1 MENKIKAI
9 KSESIAEE
17 MGIEKGDCLLSI
29 NGEKVK
35 DIIDYKFLIS
45 DEYIKVEIE
54 KQSGEVWDLEIE
66 KEYDEEL
73 GLEFEEPIID
83 KPKSCHNKCIFC
95 FIDQMPKGMRDTLYF
110 KDDDS
115 RLAFLQG
122 NFVTLTN
129 MNDEDIDR
137 IIKYRIS
144 PINVSVHTTN
154 PELRIK
160 MINNKFAG
168 NIYTLLKRLTQ
179 NGIKINCQIVLCPG
193 INDGAE
199 FKRTVEDLYRLYNGV
214 TNVSVVPVGITK
226 YRQNLS
232 ELSRYDKN
240 SASKQL
246 KIAEEL
252 QRKYIGEIGTPFVRL
267 SDEFYLVSETKI
279 PNCNFYENYSQLE
292 DGVGMVR
299 IFRDNIASQ
308 LESLNKGARGS
319 FTFLTGELAYN
330 EIKDAAEKIMENSP
344 DIIIDVKKIINNF
357 FGHTITVAGL
367 ITARDIIE
375 QLKYKTLG
383 KNIVIPECMLRKG
396 YELSNS
402 DKRVFLDDI
411 TLDELEK
418 SLSRNILVCDYTG
431 NDLIQIINENSE
443 VE

>member
-1 MENKIKAI
+1 MENRIKAI
-9 KSESIAEE
+9 KCESIAEE

-35 DIIDYKFLIS
+35 DIIDYKFLTS

-129 MNDEDIDR
+129 MNDEEIDR

-154 PELRIK
+154 PDLRIK

-199 FKRTVEDLYRLYNGV
+199 FKRTVEDLYRLYPGV
-214 TNVSVVPVGITK
+214 TNVAVVPVGITK
-226 YRQNLS
+226 YRQNLFK
-232 ELSRYDKN
+232 LSRYNKN
-240 SASKQL
+240 SASNQL

-252 QRKYIGEIGTPFVRL
+252 QCKYIEEIGVPFVRL
-267 SDEFYLVSETKI
+267 SDEFYLVSETEI
-279 PNCNFYENYSQLE
+279 PNSNFYENYSQLE

-299 IFRDNIASQ
+299 LFRDNISSH
-308 LESLNKGARGS
+308 LKSLNKGARGS
-319 FTFLTGELAYN
+319 FTFLTGELAYS

-357 FGHTITVAGL
+357 FGHTITVSGL
-367 ITARDIIE
+367 ITARDIME

-418 SLSRNILVCDYTG
+418 ALSRNILVCDYTG

>member
-1 MENKIKAI
+1 
-9 KSESIAEE
+9 
-17 MGIEKGDCLLSI
+17 
-29 NGEKVK
+29 
-35 DIIDYKFLIS
+35 
-45 DEYIKVEIE
+45 
-54 KQSGEVWDLEIE
+54 
-66 KEYDEEL
+66 
-73 GLEFEEPIID
+73 
-83 KPKSCHNKCIFC
+83 
-95 FIDQMPKGMRDTLYF
+95 
-110 KDDDS
+110 
-115 RLAFLQG
+115 
-122 NFVTLTN
+122 
-129 MNDEDIDR
+129 
-137 IIKYRIS
+137 
-144 PINVSVHTTN
+144 
-154 PELRIK
+154 

-193 INDGAE
+193 INDGGE
-199 FKRTVEDLYRLYNGV
+199 FKRTVEDLYELYPGV
-214 TNVSVVPVGITK
+214 ANVAVVPVGITK
-226 YRQNLS
+226 YRQTLFQ
-232 ELSRYDKN
+232 LSRYDKN

-252 QRKYIGEIGTPFVRL
+252 QRKYIEEIGVPFVRL
-267 SDEFYLVSETKI
+267 SDEFYLVSEAKI
-279 PNCNFYENYSQLE
+279 PGCNFYENYSQLE

-299 IFRDNIASQ
+299 LFRDNILSH
-308 LESLNKGARGS
+308 LKSLNKGARGS
-319 FTFLTGELAYN
+319 FTFLTGELAYS

-357 FGHTITVAGL
+357 FGHTITVVGL
-367 ITARDIIE
+367 ITARDIME

-418 SLSRNILVCDYTG
+418 ALNRNILVCDYTG